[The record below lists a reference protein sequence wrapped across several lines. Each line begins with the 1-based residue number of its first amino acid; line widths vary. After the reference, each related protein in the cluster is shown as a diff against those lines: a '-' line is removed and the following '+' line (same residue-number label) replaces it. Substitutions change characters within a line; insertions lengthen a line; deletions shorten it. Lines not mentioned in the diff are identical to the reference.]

1 MNFKSGDGPF
11 AKIAHIALYVSRY
24 KHLIRIWYLG
34 TSRGA
39 PISISGGRRSFHWPA
54 TRNSYSCLPSAAR
67 RHPRNLSRSSRS
79 IWKMLKMRPDLW
91 FFSAV
96 IKHSTDLG
104 QRTFFFFFFG
114 KPAGSLIR
122 FRDISRMN
130 GLEPNHFR
138 QIKLALSRIKFLC
151 KCPLLSHCN
160 KNKIRRKVILFSSN
174 NFIARMR

>member
-104 QRTFFFFFFG
+104 QRTFFFFFFSG
-114 KPAGSLIR
+114 NLLAHWSVFETFHGWMGLNRTIFGRSSSL
-122 FRDISRMN
+122 FRESSFSAN
-130 GLEPNHFR
+130 V
-138 QIKLALSRIKFLC
+138 LS
-151 KCPLLSHCN
+151 
-160 KNKIRRKVILFSSN
+160 
-174 NFIARMR
+174 